1 MKSLWSYGKIPTSF
15 LLATSLL
22 LVLILVLA
30 FVVLKNRSD
39 GPVLQDFLGN
49 MARKADLLAKIRVN
63 LHMSAEAEKSAV
75 MADTDKASQDFAER
89 SRQAAD
95 FVERDRR
102 EFETLVTQDHTT
114 QEMKLFGE
122 FTSCWEE
129 LRRIDDIILQFAV
142 QNTNLKAAALS
153 FTEGRKAMDRFERS
167 LRELIHQSA
176 SSDRCSL
183 LAPLAAD
190 ALAAGLKMHNLQAPH
205 IVEPT
210 DLRMDELEAE
220 MRQATDVIN
229 ASLGKLTPST
239 SEKDRALIE
248 EAKAAFAEF
257 SAVNTKVVSLSR
269 QNTNVKSF
277 ELSLGNKRKIAAQCD
292 ETLVSLQEAVRSRV
306 FKATR

>member
-1 MKSLWSYGKIPTSF
+1 MKSLWSYGRTPASF

-22 LVLILVLA
+22 LVLVLVLA
-30 FVVLKNRSD
+30 FIGIKYRGN

-49 MARKADLLAKIRVN
+49 MARKADLLAKIRAN
-63 LHMSAEAEKSAV
+63 LHISAEAEKSAV

-95 FVERDRR
+95 FVERGRR
-102 EFETLVTQDHTT
+102 ELETLLTQDHTA

-153 FTEGRKAMDRFERS
+153 FTEGRKTMDRFERS

-176 SSDRCSL
+176 SSERCSF
-183 LAPLAAD
+183 LAPVAAD
-190 ALAAGLKMHNLQAPH
+190 ALAAGLKIHNLQAPH
-205 IVEPT
+205 IVESG

-220 MRQATDVIN
+220 MLQATNIID
-229 ASLGKLTPST
+229 ACLGKLTRST

-257 SAVNTKVVSLSR
+257 SEVNAKVVSLSR

-277 ELSLGNKRKIAAQCD
+277 ELSLGNKRKIAAHCD
-292 ETLVSLQEAVRSRV
+292 ETLVSLQEAVRSRE